1 MLQFTKQLQHIVRQ
15 NLPFLTTLDGNCSEK
30 KKKKASIR
38 LQSAVYAAMLS
49 FALTLQKHIKYTAS
63 EHMKEMYTCCNGCA
77 RSACEELLPA
87 TITFC
92 QTCVTLQHILRWFF
106 DCFVSP
112 LLFYFGSTS
121 SNLSYLCSHFRAA
134 TDDHFLSP
142 VPKAMSSHTSAN
154 TVVYDLGKRI
164 TWSLLWLCCWCSIDG
179 ERMRGFPKEIGR
191 GKKAGG
197 WSSYYLDN
205 LLARVLQTK
214 CLPLC
219 RAAQYAPYSNAFTR
233 FLFYIFCCPHPLQN
247 HSFQHFTVFY
257 IPLFFFFHP
266 LWCLL

>member
-1 MLQFTKQLQHIVRQ
+1 MEIAQK
-15 NLPFLTTLDGNCSEK
+15 K

>member
-1 MLQFTKQLQHIVRQ
+1 
-15 NLPFLTTLDGNCSEK
+15 
-30 KKKKASIR
+30 
-38 LQSAVYAAMLS
+38 
-49 FALTLQKHIKYTAS
+49 
-63 EHMKEMYTCCNGCA
+63 MKEMYTCCNGCA
-77 RSACEELLPA
+77 CSACEELLPA

-219 RAAQYAPYSNAFTR
+219 TVCPIFKCFHLLP
-233 FLFYIFCCPHPLQN
+233 FLHFLLSTSIAKSFFPAL
-247 HSFQHFTVFY
+247 HSFLYSSIF
-257 IPLFFFFHP
+257 
-266 LWCLL
+266 LLSSIVMPFVGAEGSIVGATEATQSQ